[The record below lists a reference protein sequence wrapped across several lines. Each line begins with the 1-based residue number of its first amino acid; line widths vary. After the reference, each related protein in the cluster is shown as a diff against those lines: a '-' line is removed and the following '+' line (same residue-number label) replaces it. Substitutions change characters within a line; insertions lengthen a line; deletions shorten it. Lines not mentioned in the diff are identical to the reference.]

1 VGYQYEQFLR
11 NVKGMNNYNGVW
23 RQYPE
28 LFKGAHV
35 WGLDVASIPFFMS
48 HGNDLSI
55 EWQDNPEAVLKLLHQ
70 FAAHMYFRENFNDFK
85 CKIRVMMA
93 SWLFLQKQELRNS
106 DHHDDFIMKER
117 RVYQSLLD
125 SYVKLRKSQDDHL
138 IFLNRLKIKPEVVVL
153 EDSDGNEMPESVA
166 ETMT

>member
-1 VGYQYEQFLR
+1 
-11 NVKGMNNYNGVW
+11 
-23 RQYPE
+23 
-28 LFKGAHV
+28 
-35 WGLDVASIPFFMS
+35 
-48 HGNDLSI
+48 
-55 EWQDNPEAVLKLLHQ
+55 
-70 FAAHMYFRENFNDFK
+70 MYFRENFNDFK

-125 SYVKLRKSQDDHL
+125 SYVKLRKSQDEHL
-138 IFLNRLKIKPEVVVL
+138 MFLHRLKIKPEVVVL
-153 EDSDGNEMPESVA
+153 EDSNGNEIPESDS